1 MRPSLPSTLFIAVL
15 LVVDGQ
21 PLLAQEHTLPTRA
34 KKMSQRVTPRLRS
47 MDDFTTLAVQR
58 ASLTHDAYRAA
69 APSTWIFLI
78 GAYRTFYYV
87 RRSVKKFA
95 ELSAPGDYAIA
106 LVCWDDER
114 LENVKLNKYGWGSKQ
129 FNEANVRA
137 AFGGEKTLAARL
149 ADDAAFFGGRLI
161 YRAFARRGVLVS
173 GVTWENYAFLN
184 REAFRLARG
193 ARAAL
198 LAAGAAPA
206 PATEIVVRSRPDVC
220 LERGFDLREV
230 RRRYD
235 AGPAARDHVAYG
247 QLVDGDIFLMTSW
260 DLFERDIAGPLLDP
274 PETPSLDVSIAL
286 RNMWQFTRAHLPDP
300 DVNPWAELYPE
311 RCAAGTA
318 PCAMRIM
325 EATRAHCLVRFG
337 TALQNR
343 SEMGRPIDGILERPT
358 TRDPAREARC
368 QYPAAIHF
376 RANPRLDKTPPLS
389 RALPGGF
396 GALRDKREDRGI
408 TAATCPDAY

>member
-1 MRPSLPSTLFIAVL
+1 MRPWLPSVLRFIAVL
-15 LVVDGQ
+15 LVADGQ
-21 PLLAQEHTLPTRA
+21 PLLAQEHTLPARA

-184 REAFRLARG
+184 L
-193 ARAAL
+193 
-198 LAAGAAPA
+198 
-206 PATEIVVRSRPDVC
+206 
-220 LERGFDLREV
+220 
-230 RRRYD
+230 
-235 AGPAARDHVAYG
+235 
-247 QLVDGDIFLMTSW
+247 
-260 DLFERDIAGPLLDP
+260 
-274 PETPSLDVSIAL
+274 SL
-286 RNMWQFTRAHLPDP
+286 
-300 DVNPWAELYPE
+300 
-311 RCAAGTA
+311 
-318 PCAMRIM
+318 
-325 EATRAHCLVRFG
+325 
-337 TALQNR
+337 
-343 SEMGRPIDGILERPT
+343 
-358 TRDPAREARC
+358 
-368 QYPAAIHF
+368 IH
-376 RANPRLDKTPPLS
+376 
-389 RALPGGF
+389 
-396 GALRDKREDRGI
+396 I
-408 TAATCPDAY
+408 